1 MWEGRRERRTVG
13 LVLRPCLLLCLMQIF
28 STAADGQTSVEIV
41 VCQGE
46 REMAKDNKVLGR
58 FQLVRESFLCVGD
71 STLFH
76 GVGTGNVMT

>member
-1 MWEGRRERRTVG
+1 
-13 LVLRPCLLLCLMQIF
+13 MQIF
-28 STAADGQTSVEIV
+28 STAADGQMSVEIV

-58 FQLVRESFLCVGD
+58 FQLVGTCSLCDGD

-76 GVGTGNVMT
+76 GVGTGT